1 MALLLPLAG
10 LDASLLT
17 TRPQPLKMGTDC
29 HSRPP
34 LSRPSLASRLLLKN
48 STTTVKNCKSMHN

>member
-10 LDASLLT
+10 LDASLLAP
-17 TRPQPLKMGTDC
+17 RPRPLKMGTDC
-29 HSRPP
+29 HSRPS

>member
-10 LDASLLT
+10 LDASLQAPWP
-17 TRPQPLKMGTDC
+17 RPLKMGTDC
-29 HSRPP
+29 HSLPP

>member
-17 TRPQPLKMGTDC
+17 TRPQPLKNG
-29 HSRPP
+29 HRLPLPPP
-34 LSRPSLASRLLLKN
+34 LFRPSLASRLLLKN